1 MDLLLAAF
9 NIGMVSVMDLLVN
22 LAAVRYF
29 GFNVVELGILNA
41 LWTVVFIPFVRLI
54 DRLAD
59 AGRVNTMWRIGSVS
73 MLLLQALMS
82 SSIMLN
88 EKPLIYAAY
97 GLHAVV
103 SASTRLAV
111 STYIF
116 ETRSSSE
123 WNESLIVVSR
133 FRLLFESLTIILIA
147 SIGFHTVLSS
157 YIYVAVLLVLI
168 HLASSLVIR
177 EPSLK
182 LERIL
187 YRLES
192 GLDRVFIPVKGLLS
206 LSYLEIGGSASLPVR
221 IYASTGVSTGLIIIG
236 LIGFR
241 LGNEYLWTPLPY
253 YLSRGLGLGMNSILM
268 VYGLGRAVAFLLY
281 SVVRSE
287 IVFKPSSFI
296 LGVVG
301 RVTILLALM
310 NIGNYL
316 FFGFLLGFI
325 YLANDVID
333 SNLFLSFAKSRGGY
347 GSGLY
352 SLIGEAVSL
361 IGTSTSGYIYNAAG
375 PLATMALTSVLSLLL
390 TPVIMKYRKE

>member
-1 MDLLLAAF
+1 
-9 NIGMVSVMDLLVN
+9 
-22 LAAVRYF
+22 
-29 GFNVVELGILNA
+29 
-41 LWTVVFIPFVRLI
+41 
-54 DRLAD
+54 
-59 AGRVNTMWRIGSVS
+59 

-103 SASTRLAV
+103 FASTRLAV

-123 WNESLIVVSR
+123 WNKSSIMVSR
-133 FRLLFESLTIILIA
+133 FRLLFESLTIILMA
-147 SIGFHTVLSS
+147 SIGFYTVLSS

-192 GLDRVFIPVKGLLS
+192 GLNRVFIPVKGLLS

-253 YLSRGLGLGMNSILM
+253 YLSRGLGLGIDSILM
-268 VYGLGRAVAFLLY
+268 IYGIGRVVAFLLY

-287 IVFKPSSFI
+287 MVFKPSSFI

-301 RVTILLALM
+301 RIAILLVLT
-310 NIGNYL
+310 NTSNYL

-361 IGTSTSGYIYNAAG
+361 VGTLTSGYIYSAAG

>member
-29 GFNVVELGILNA
+29 GFNVVELGVLNA

-103 SASTRLAV
+103 FASTRLAV

-123 WNESLIVVSR
+123 WNESSIVVSR

-192 GLDRVFIPVKGLLS
+192 GLNRVFIPVKGLLS
-206 LSYLEIGGSASLPVR
+206 LSYLEIGGSTSLPVR

-253 YLSRGLGLGMNSILM
+253 YLSRGLGLGINSILM

-287 IVFKPSSFI
+287 IVFKPRSFI

-301 RVTILLALM
+301 RITILLALM
-310 NIGNYL
+310 NTSNYL

-361 IGTSTSGYIYNAAG
+361 IGTSTSGYIYSAAG

-390 TPVIMKYRKE
+390 TPVVMKYRRE

>member
-9 NIGMVSVMDLLVN
+9 NVGMVSVMDLLVN
-22 LAAVRYF
+22 LVAVRYF

-59 AGRVNTMWRIGSVS
+59 AGRVNAMWRIGSVS

-103 SASTRLAV
+103 FASTRLAV

-123 WNESLIVVSR
+123 WNKSSIMVSR

-147 SIGFHTVLSS
+147 SIGFYTVLSS

-192 GLDRVFIPVKGLLS
+192 GLNRVFIPVKGLLS

-253 YLSRGLGLGMNSILM
+253 YLSRGLGLGINSILM
-268 VYGLGRAVAFLLY
+268 IYGLGRAVAFLLY

-287 IVFKPSSFI
+287 MVFKPSSFI

-301 RVTILLALM
+301 RITILLALM
-310 NIGNYL
+310 NTSNYL

-361 IGTSTSGYIYNAAG
+361 VGTLTSGYIYRASG

-390 TPVIMKYRKE
+390 TPVVMKYRRE